1 MKFILLFCVFIP
13 CLAFAQER
21 PPVIS
26 YQGRLS
32 DGDSDTTG
40 INEDRLN
47 LMVPLMKF
55 EDGFLFM
62 PLTYS
67 RLRIRD
73 QLKLDTGTAVPQ
85 DFTSI
90 EGVLQFIKNYADESN
105 IGFRGSFGYAG
116 DKTLGATNDN
126 TFSLGAHYSF
136 LDSDKDR
143 WTLSVHLTNNGPI
156 AYIPIPGFMYQYKT
170 ETVQAQFGLPFM
182 NIQWKPNDL
191 WTTTYQMI
199 ILNINLETAY
209 ALTDNFSL
217 LAGVYS
223 NQQTYIVN
231 ERVDDKDRL
240 SFVEDRVG
248 LGLRFG
254 KTLRSEVMFGY
265 AFNRSI
271 YVGQGFMN
279 RDRGLA
285 SLDSDNFLSW
295 NVKLFF

>member
-1 MKFILLFCVFIP
+1 MKFILVLSLSLPFVSY
-13 CLAFAQER
+13 AQEK
-21 PPVIS
+21 PPVVS

-32 DGDSDTTG
+32 EGDSDTTG
-40 INEDRLN
+40 INEDRFN

-62 PLTYS
+62 PVTYS

-73 QLKLDTGTAVPQ
+73 ELKLDTGTPVPQ
-85 DFTSI
+85 NFTKI
-90 EGVLQFIKNYADESN
+90 EGVLQYIKNYADESN
-105 IGFRGSFGYAG
+105 IGFRGSMGYAG
-116 DKTLGATNDN
+116 DKTLGATDDN
-126 TFSLGAHYSF
+126 TFSVGAHYSF
-136 LDSDKDR
+136 LDNDKDR
-143 WTLSVHLTNNGPI
+143 WTLSLHLTNNGPI
-156 AYIPIPGFMYQYKT
+156 AYIPIPGFTYQYKT

-191 WTTTYQMI
+191 WTTTYRMI
-199 ILNINLETAY
+199 ILNIDLETAY
-209 ALTDNFSL
+209 AVNDQLSV
-217 LAGVYS
+217 LAGAYS

-231 ERVDDKDRL
+231 NRADDKDRL

-254 KTLRSEVMFGY
+254 KTLRSDIMFGY
-265 AFNRSI
+265 AFNRSV

-279 RDRGLA
+279 RDQG
-285 SLDSDNFLSW
+285 SVSIDPDTFLSW